1 MEGPLE
7 GGLRKGF
14 SSYHLSALFCC
25 LVLVHPVPVLSCR
38 DVVNSS

>member
-14 SSYHLSALFCC
+14 SSCHLPALFCC
-25 LVLVHPVPVLSCR
+25 LVLVYPVLSCR
-38 DVVNSS
+38 DVVNNS